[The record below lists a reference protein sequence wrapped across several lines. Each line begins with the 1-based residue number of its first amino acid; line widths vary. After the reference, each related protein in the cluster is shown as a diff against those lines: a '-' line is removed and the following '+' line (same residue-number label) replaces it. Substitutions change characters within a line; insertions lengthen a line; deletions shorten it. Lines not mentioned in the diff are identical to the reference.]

1 MKKVKILQTGD
12 LHFDTPFRDLYKDI
26 SEISKEELLEVF
38 SKIIS
43 IAKENRIDILLL
55 TGDIF
60 DNLTVNKKTLAFI
73 KNQIERIPNI
83 KVFIAPGNHDPY
95 NEKSFYKMINWP
107 SNVYIFKG
115 KLEHVILDDLKVVVW
130 GAAFNE
136 YYVKESLLKDIK
148 VNEDYINIMCIH
160 GELSTVEGGNEYNP
174 ITIKDI
180 ENSKL
185 DYIAIGHRHNF
196 SGIKKV
202 GNTYYA
208 YAGCPQGRGF
218 DEVLDKGVIIGEV
231 SKGIVNLDFIRT
243 SKRNYYA
250 KEVDISNKVSY
261 EEIKN
266 KILEEIKEDERKN
279 NLYKIVLKGELESFV
294 NLKEGLL
301 KELIKDYF
309 YFVKIIDKT
318 EVKLDF
324 DSISKDYSIRGVYAK
339 KILEKIDTENSEE
352 NEILKIALKLG
363 IQCLSNEEV
372 NLNDYK

>member
-12 LHFDTPFRDLYKDI
+12 LHFDTPFRDLDKDI

-43 IAKENRIDILLL
+43 IAEQNRIDILLL

-60 DNLTVNKKTLAFI
+60 DNLTVNKKTLVFI

-83 KVFIAPGNHDPY
+83 KVFISPGNHDPY

-115 KLEHVILDDLKVVVW
+115 NLENVILDDLKVVVW

-148 VNEDYINIMCIH
+148 AKEDYINIMCIH

-196 SGIKKV
+196 SGIQNI
-202 GNTYYA
+202 GNTFYA

-243 SKRNYYA
+243 SKRNYYV

-266 KILEEIKEDERKN
+266 KILEEVKEEERKS
-279 NLYKIVLKGELESFV
+279 NLYKIVLKGEVESFV

-309 YFVKIIDKT
+309 YYVKIMDKT

-352 NEILKIALKLG
+352 NEIFKIALKLG